1 MEIKDT
7 LRNNLKGEA
16 LINAL
21 DFTSFLTEKGLAPKQ
36 EWSNG
41 VRFIKNQKS
50 PCLVVFNMNDSGE
63 WFICDV
69 PVVSEPEWNSLSND
83 LKEFIIA
90 NIKICR
96 VYHGEAC
103 GCGSEPG
110 VTKSIFGKLY
120 NNVCTSEIQLVNPSS
135 DVLDVFKEVIEWWV
149 VNYNTGSNK

>member
-1 MEIKDT
+1 MEIKDA
-7 LRNNLKGEA
+7 LKNNLKGEA
-16 LINAL
+16 LTNAL
-21 DFTSFLTEKGLAPKQ
+21 SFTDYLIEKGLTPNK
-36 EWSNG
+36 EWSKGFRFVKNG
-41 VRFIKNQKS
+41 KS
-50 PCLVVFNMNDSGE
+50 PCLLVLSDTG
-63 WFICDV
+63 WFICDI
-69 PVVSEPEWNSLSND
+69 PVVFEPEWNLLSDN

-90 NIKICR
+90 HIKTCS
-96 VYHGEAC
+96 VHQGEAC